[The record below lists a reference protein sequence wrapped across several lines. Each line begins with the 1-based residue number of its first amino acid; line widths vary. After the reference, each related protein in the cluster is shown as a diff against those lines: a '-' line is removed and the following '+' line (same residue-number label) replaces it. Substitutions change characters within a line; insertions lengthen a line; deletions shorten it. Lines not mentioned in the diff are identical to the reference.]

1 MDMKAYYE
9 AIDKMEKSGVDKEYI
24 QGWIGGYLQNPKR
37 EEQRVTD
44 AYEAGYE
51 AGENRDASSFE
62 EWARN

>member
-9 AIDKMEKSGVDKEYI
+9 AIDKMEQSGVDQEYI

-37 EEQRVTD
+37 EEQRITD

-51 AGENRDASSFE
+51 AGESGDSSSFE
-62 EWARN
+62 EWVRR